1 MKPDILRKPCNLFRN
16 SIVSFL
22 VIFILL
28 GSIFASGC
36 ISGSTSSVEAPE
48 SAGNQSDVTTSTS
61 AVKDT
66 LIIGDAFSLN
76 DLDPA
81 NSANSLWNWRVGEC
95 LVEVDPDG
103 SLSPGLAKSWENVNG
118 TSWIFHLRED
128 VKFHDGKK
136 MTAYDVKYSLD
147 RSMNRS
153 ASNVVTLAIKQ
164 CNVIDEYTVELV
176 TENTDA
182 SIPGRMSGPRA
193 IIYSNTSVTD
203 EKGVITKLVTT
214 GPFKIISRDAATDKL
229 TLDRFDEYYNGTGR
243 LAHVIIT
250 FNMAN
255 ENSREMAI
263 ENGDV
268 DITVEPSIAS
278 TSRLKKNSDLN
289 VYVYDWHGQF
299 MLKFGN
305 LTRAPYDDTRVR
317 KALAYALDRENIVN
331 SILLDRGIVNKGNGV
346 PSVAKWCNSG
356 VTGYS
361 YNVSKAKE
369 LLKEAGWT
377 DTDGDGIVDK
387 DGRAFKI
394 NFYTSTDNPAQTV
407 MAPAIQSQLL
417 NIGIGSDIQVLDY
430 SAINAHTQDWGFLQL
445 TYTVPLI
452 VNDPSYFLEN
462 NFKTGGSS
470 NIMNYSNQ
478 SLDKLLTEAR
488 SELNE
493 TRRYELYR
501 QAQKIVTDDDCVHV
515 YFASSRYCLI
525 TRSDLKGYVPYVV
538 THNWRLNKDMYF
550 E

>member
-1 MKPDILRKPCNLFRN
+1 MKPGIIRKLHNLFRN
-16 SIVSFL
+16 IIASFL
-22 VIFILL
+22 VIFVFL
-28 GSIFASGC
+28 GSVFASGC
-36 ISGSTSSVEAPE
+36 ISSSTSSVDAAM
-48 SAGNQSDVTTSTS
+48 SADNLSGVTTSTS
-61 AVKDT
+61 AVKNT
-66 LIIGDAFSLN
+66 LVIGDAFSLN

-81 NSANSLWNWRVGEC
+81 NSANSLWNWRIGEC
-95 LVEVDPDG
+95 LVEVNPDG
-103 SLSPGLAKSWENVNG
+103 SLGPGLAKSWENVNG
-118 TSWIFHLRED
+118 ASWIFHLRED

-153 ASNVVTLAIKQ
+153 ASNVVTLGIEQ
-164 CNVIDEYTVELV
+164 CNIIDEYTVEMV
-176 TENTDA
+176 TKKTDA

-203 EKGVITKLVTT
+203 EKGVITKLVAT
-214 GPFKIISRDAATDKL
+214 GPFKIVSREAATDTL
-229 TLDRFDEYYNGTGR
+229 TLDRFDEYYNGTAR
-243 LAHVIIT
+243 LARVIIT

-268 DITVEPSIAS
+268 DLTVEPSIAS
-278 TSRLKKNSDLN
+278 TTRLKKNSDLE
-289 VYVYDWHGQF
+289 VYVYDWHGQY

-305 LTRAPYDDTRVR
+305 LTKAPYDDVRVR
-317 KALAYALDRENIVN
+317 KAIAYALDRENIV
-331 SILLDRGIVNKGNGV
+331 SSLLLDRGVVNKGNGV
-346 PSVAKWCNSG
+346 PSVAKWYNSD

-361 YNVSKAKE
+361 YDVSKAKE

-387 DGRAFKI
+387 DGKAFRI
-394 NFYTSTDNPAQTV
+394 TFYTSTNNPAQTV

-417 NIGIGSDIQVLDY
+417 DIGIGSEIQVLDY
-430 SAINAHTQDWGFLQL
+430 SAINDHTQDWGFLQL

-478 SLDKLLTEAR
+478 SLDELLAEAL
-488 SELNE
+488 SEINE

-501 QAQKIVTDDDCVHV
+501 QAQKIVTDDDCVHI

-525 TRSDLKGYVPYVV
+525 TRSDLKGYIPYVV